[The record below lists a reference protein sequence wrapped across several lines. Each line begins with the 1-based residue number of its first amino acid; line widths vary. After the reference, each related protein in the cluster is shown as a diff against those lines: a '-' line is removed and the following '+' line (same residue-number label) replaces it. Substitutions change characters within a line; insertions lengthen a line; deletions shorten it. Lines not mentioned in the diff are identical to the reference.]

1 MYLSIHFIV
10 KYSQKITL
18 KSKTI
23 FLRKVLRIESAQLGL
38 PDYIDQSGIGVF
50 YSYLSFIRYTRSLK
64 NTTIYCKIFNNDL

>member
-10 KYSQKITL
+10 KYSQRITL

-23 FLRKVLRIESAQLGL
+23 FLRRIIQIESAQIEL
-38 PDYIDQSGIGVF
+38 PEYINKDGVGVF

-64 NTTIYCKIFNNDL
+64 KTTIYCKIFNQTL